1 MKIVVLTSETIHH
14 AYFVRELVKTFP
26 VEQVLIECN
35 VFTSPF
41 ETHHNFE
48 DKRDEYERDIFFN
61 KKGFLLKDV
70 VSIKKFAS
78 VNDAEAVRYLNKLQP
93 DIIVVFGTGKILP
106 EVIQV
111 CPQGIIN
118 LHGGDPEEYR
128 GLDSHLWAIYHKDY
142 GSLVTTLHR
151 LNEKLDDGAIILQ
164 SKIHLAH
171 GMPIH
176 QFRRYNTEVC
186 IKLTFSAFKMY
197 EKHGFFASR
206 SQRKYGRY
214 YSFMPSVLKEIC
226 KRNFEKYTSTL

>member
-70 VSIKKFAS
+70 VSVKEFAS
-78 VNDAEAVRYLNKLQP
+78 VNDVEAVRYLKKLQP
-93 DIIVVFGTGKILP
+93 DIIIVFGTGKVLP

-111 CPQGIIN
+111 CPKGIVN

-128 GLDSHLWAIYHKDY
+128 GLDSHLWAIYHKDFT
-142 GSLVTTLHR
+142 SLITTLHH
-151 LNEKLDDGAIILQ
+151 LNENLDDGSTILQ
-164 SKIHLAH
+164 CKIPLTH
-171 GMPIH
+171 GMLIH
-176 QFRRYNTEVC
+176 ELRRYNTEIC
-186 IKLTFSAFKMY
+186 IKLVLNAIKMY
-197 EKHGFFASR
+197 ETHSHFLSKP
-206 SQRKYGRY
+206 QRKCGRY

-226 KRNFEKYTSTL
+226 KIHFEEYTSKL